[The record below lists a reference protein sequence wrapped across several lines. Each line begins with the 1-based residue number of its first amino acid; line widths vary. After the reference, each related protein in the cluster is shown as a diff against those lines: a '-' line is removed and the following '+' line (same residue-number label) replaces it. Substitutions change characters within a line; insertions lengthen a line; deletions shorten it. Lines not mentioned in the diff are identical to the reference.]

1 MYWLNLYEGWQ
12 YRHFRRELIERKITA
27 MVTFVLT
34 LAVIVGFA
42 ILVQSFSSAASTPAL
57 TDRDAER
64 MQAELTAM
72 VARGAHH

>member
-1 MYWLNLYEGWQ
+1 M
-12 YRHFRRELIERKITA
+12 ITFA
-27 MVTFVLT
+27 LT

-42 ILVQSFSSAASTPAL
+42 ILVQSFSSAASTPSI